1 MENAQTL
8 MCHRNPL
15 DRIYFGSKSSKRSY
29 RKQQDTRKWTIRV
42 GRADMVQAQE
52 EHAKTT
58 AHAEQ
63 VSHNIDSELSK
74 SNARKQQ
81 DMHKWTTRIS
91 TRTQETRTCMRKN
104 KYSIQ
109 KQKQK
114 TSVPLHN
121 SKPDKN
127 TYRKEPVQDTKTR
140 RK

>member
-1 MENAQTL
+1 
-8 MCHRNPL
+8 
-15 DRIYFGSKSSKRSY
+15 
-29 RKQQDTRKWTIRV
+29 
-42 GRADMVQAQE
+42 MVQAQE
-52 EHAKTT
+52 EHAKTK

-74 SNARKQQ
+74 SNVRKEQ

-104 KYSIQ
+104 KYSMQ

-127 TYRKEPVQDTKTR
+127 TYRKEPVQDTKKR

>member
-1 MENAQTL
+1 
-8 MCHRNPL
+8 
-15 DRIYFGSKSSKRSY
+15 
-29 RKQQDTRKWTIRV
+29 
-42 GRADMVQAQE
+42 MVQAQE

-104 KYSIQ
+104 KYSVQ
-109 KQKQK
+109 KQKQE
-114 TSVPLHN
+114 TCVPLHD
-121 SKPDKN
+121 SRSDKN

>member
-1 MENAQTL
+1 
-8 MCHRNPL
+8 
-15 DRIYFGSKSSKRSY
+15 
-29 RKQQDTRKWTIRV
+29 
-42 GRADMVQAQE
+42 MVQAQE

-104 KYSIQ
+104 AEAETENKRPIAQ
-109 KQKQK
+109 
-114 TSVPLHN
+114 
-121 SKPDKN
+121 
-127 TYRKEPVQDTKTR
+127 
-140 RK
+140 